1 MTTAG
6 FKLGEV
12 LKMAQAQERVVPFLG
27 VYDLFSASLAA
38 DRFGALFL
46 SGFGLAASA
55 FGLPD
60 VGFIGW
66 GDLTTTTSRLRA
78 LLPDHHLLVDIDDGF
93 GDATV
98 ASHVART
105 LERCGASGVVL
116 EDQARPRRCGHLDGK
131 KLLPLQEYLVKLE
144 AVLQHRSSLIVVAR
158 TDASDPAE
166 ILNRVR
172 AFEQVGCDAVLAD
185 GIKDLALFAELRQ
198 GVRCPVFCNVIG
210 GGKVPACSRADLARQ
225 GVQGLIYSTSCLFA
239 AQEAIE
245 RALDGLIDESA
256 DLKEALSSGRQLSH
270 CNAILEANLR
280 REGAA

>member
-6 FKLGEV
+6 SKLGEV

-131 KLLPLQEYLVKLE
+131 TILPLPEYLVKLE
-144 AVLQHRSSLIVVAR
+144 AVLQHRSSMVVVAR

-172 AFEQVGCDAVLAD
+172 AFEQAGCDAVLAD

-198 GVRCPVFCNVIG
+198 AVRCPVFCNVIG

-225 GVQGLIYSTSCLFA
+225 GVQGLIYSTPCLFA

-245 RALDGLIDESA
+245 RALDALLDESA

-270 CNAILEANLR
+270 CNAILEANLKR
-280 REGAA
+280 AGGA